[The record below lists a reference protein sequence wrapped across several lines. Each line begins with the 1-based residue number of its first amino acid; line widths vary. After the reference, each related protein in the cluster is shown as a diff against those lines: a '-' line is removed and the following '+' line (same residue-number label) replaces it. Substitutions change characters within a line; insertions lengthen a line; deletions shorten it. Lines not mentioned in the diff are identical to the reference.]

1 MSKEYMTRDGDFAKN
16 TGVEAEIPEQQE
28 QTVPKPKKAT
38 VKCSYNV
45 ALRKKPNRKGQP
57 LRAVKDGT
65 KVEVLGRENEYSK
78 VKVDGIVG
86 YIASEFL
93 I

>member
-1 MSKEYMTRDGDFAKN
+1 MSREHIKVN
-16 TGVEAEIPEQQE
+16 TEEAINSNKAEIPEQQE

-45 ALRKKPNRKGQP
+45 ALRKKPNRNGAVI
-57 LRAVKDGT
+57 RAVKDGT
-65 KVEVLGRENEYSK
+65 SVEVLSQEYRYTK
-78 VKVDGIVG
+78 VKVDGIIG

>member
-1 MSKEYMTRDGDFAKN
+1 MSRETMKINSEELESMDEAK
-16 TGVEAEIPEQQE
+16 IPEQQE
-28 QTVPKPKKAT
+28 QPVPKPKKAT

-45 ALRKKPNRKGQP
+45 ALRKKPNRKGSP
-57 LRAVKDGT
+57 LRAVKNGT
-65 KVEVLGRENEYSK
+65 SVEVLGSAGVYTQ

>member
-1 MSKEYMTRDGDFAKN
+1 MSKEYMTRDGDFLNN
-16 TGVEAEIPEQQE
+16 TGVEAEIPEQRE
-28 QTVPKPKKAT
+28 HSEPKPKKAT

-65 KVEVLGRENEYSK
+65 KVDVLGKENDYSR
-78 VKVDGIVG
+78 VRVDGIVG